1 MSTGQAILPAMHI
14 HIRPTTPNDIIALPA
29 IERAAGER
37 FRRYPELG
45 WLAEGEVISAEQ
57 HLEYAERGQSW
68 LALANDRPV
77 GFILTEAHSSS
88 LFIVELSVDLDWQ
101 GKGIGRQLIAC
112 AADHARERGLASLT
126 LTTFRNVPW
135 NAPFYARLGFEYV
148 TELTPE
154 LRQKREEETAHGL
167 AFDSRCAMRLPL

>member
-1 MSTGQAILPAMHI
+1 MTVPLNITV
-14 HIRPTTPNDIIALPA
+14 RPTRCDDVYALPA

-37 FRRYPELG
+37 FRRYPELA

-57 HLEYAERGQSW
+57 HLECAERGQSW

-112 AADHARERGLASLT
+112 VADHARKLGLTSLT
-126 LTTFRNVPW
+126 LTTFRDVPW
-135 NAPFYARLGFEYV
+135 NAPFYARLGFEQIA
-148 TELTPE
+148 ELTPE
-154 LRQKREEETAHGL
+154 LRQKREDEAAHGL
-167 AFDSRCAMRLPL
+167 AYESRCAMRLSLN